1 MDKRIRIAGIV
12 GAIIFAVVIWTSP
25 SNTPP
30 IPEPVISS
38 SNESVQILATNLEK
52 PRAIDFAED
61 KIFVTEKI
69 GRIRV
74 IEDNTLLE
82 NPLAVLRTV
91 DVFDGGLL
99 GIAVHPNF
107 AENHFLYV
115 YLTYEN
121 NDRLYNKILRIT
133 ESENRLVDIVTILD
147 NIPGS
152 MFSLSL
158 IHI

>member
-38 SNESVQILATNLEK
+38 SNESVQILAINLEK